1 MHLASMILVLQRKC
15 LGSGIPRDPKLPLF
29 ENKPREAQL
38 ISDLRLFVTERR
50 RRLVVLIPS
59 VIFWQNYG
67 PGRPLI
73 TANYVR
79 LSAAAV
85 SGYLFF

>member
-1 MHLASMILVLQRKC
+1 M
-15 LGSGIPRDPKLPLF
+15 
-29 ENKPREAQL
+29 
-38 ISDLRLFVTERR
+38 SDLRLFVTERR
-50 RRLVVLIPS
+50 RRLVVLITS